1 MERGRFLADM
11 ARKISY
17 EGENMFDKNKFGFK
31 YYREERMEPIPNE
44 TQTSFDVGAINS
56 TLLKL
61 RQYKGQMIEKV
72 DSQSQ
77 SEEDDFHETDFD
89 DSDYIPSDSS
99 SNSELNITSEC
110 VQAMANVLES
120 NMCND
125 NVSELDKIDLF
136 TSNSSLKNGNK
147 LKKNLGLQYVTYK
160 NKTMPARKTQEL
172 GMCRLKCHT
181 KINFEQ
187 QTNVFEA
194 YWSLGEYNKR
204 RQFLSN
210 LIEVQTK
217 KTKSVK
223 MSETQKNRKFVYL
236 YHFGIHGIK
245 TRVCKQC
252 FLKIFGETE
261 QSVRTVCKSKTQDEL
276 PGVSQHDMRGKH
288 DPAHKISIE
297 KHNEVLEFINLI
309 PKYQSHYSRRHT
321 KKVYFQRGLNLSTLY
336 TLYRN
341 KISLPVSKSKFEE
354 IFRTLDLKFKK
365 PQLDLCTQCET
376 LKAKIKNNKNDVEKS
391 ELSQQLTNHHN
402 DLAYECKRNDK
413 RLSMSDKSVKMCTF
427 DLQQCLPTPYLSASI
442 FFYKRPL
449 WTFNF
454 TIHDGATNKA
464 DCYIWH
470 EGIAKRGANDIGSC
484 IYKYLSELPYSVNHV
499 ILYSDSCPGQNRN
512 SYVCAVFEKILQD
525 HPSIQTIDHKFL
537 IVGHTHLECDT
548 VHAQIEKKKKNS
560 SGSIQHPHD
569 WANLIA
575 ATNKKYVVHELKQDD
590 FYDFQAFLKQN
601 FSWRTNNVTGEKFEW
616 KMVRWMRYEKD
627 KLGILQYKHSH
638 TMEEKFKELNI
649 NQRRRKEQT
658 ASLTQS
664 YTSDLP
670 ISMNKKRDL
679 IEMLP
684 LINENFHNF
693 YQNLKTE
700 GECSIEVDSD
710 LDEIDNDE

>member
-1 MERGRFLADM
+1 
-11 ARKISY
+11 
-17 EGENMFDKNKFGFK
+17 
-31 YYREERMEPIPNE
+31 
-44 TQTSFDVGAINS
+44 
-56 TLLKL
+56 
-61 RQYKGQMIEKV
+61 
-72 DSQSQ
+72 
-77 SEEDDFHETDFD
+77 
-89 DSDYIPSDSS
+89 
-99 SNSELNITSEC
+99 
-110 VQAMANVLES
+110 
-120 NMCND
+120 
-125 NVSELDKIDLF
+125 
-136 TSNSSLKNGNK
+136 
-147 LKKNLGLQYVTYK
+147 
-160 NKTMPARKTQEL
+160 
-172 GMCRLKCHT
+172 
-181 KINFEQ
+181 
-187 QTNVFEA
+187 
-194 YWSLGEYNKR
+194 
-204 RQFLSN
+204 
-210 LIEVQTK
+210 
-217 KTKSVK
+217 
-223 MSETQKNRKFVYL
+223 
-236 YHFGIHGIK
+236 
-245 TRVCKQC
+245 
-252 FLKIFGETE
+252 
-261 QSVRTVCKSKTQDEL
+261 
-276 PGVSQHDMRGKH
+276 
-288 DPAHKISIE
+288 
-297 KHNEVLEFINLI
+297 
-309 PKYQSHYSRRHT
+309 
-321 KKVYFQRGLNLSTLY
+321 
-336 TLYRN
+336 
-341 KISLPVSKSKFEE
+341 
-354 IFRTLDLKFKK
+354 
-365 PQLDLCTQCET
+365 
-376 LKAKIKNNKNDVEKS
+376 
-391 ELSQQLTNHHN
+391 
-402 DLAYECKRNDK
+402 
-413 RLSMSDKSVKMCTF
+413 MSDKSVKMCTF

-548 VHAQIEKKKKNS
+548 VHAQIEKKKKKS